1 MKSVSEPRQEPPTSP
16 TRRTP
21 ASSPTHRTTTS
32 PTRRTA
38 GYGAE
43 PQAPIQESEDEQDTS
58 KQIEEKK
65 PAKGSVALV
74 NKKIG
79 YDAQE
84 RSIMDQLKMVQAKK
98 EQWLKTQVA
107 KDANFKENDQS
118 KGHGKGYTHGK
129 GQGSSGQRQPESGFD
144 VSRSNPTTE
153 DSRCPDRRGHEPHA
167 KVEPAKKVK
176 KKAAEQGSE
185 IPDPKDPTWLEIR
198 QRTSGR
204 PRAVEPLEKQ
214 LTNLAAEK
222 LRRDLQGA
230 KPRRLRH
237 SAPPKSEG
245 IPGSRL
251 GKITEG
257 VESDTVSSLAAQKAT
272 TSPLPH
278 VRDEDCL
285 PGEPVLIRYS

>member
-1 MKSVSEPRQEPPTSP
+1 MAPKKEKTATKKAIPAEEKYDWR
-16 TRRTP
+16 TREHQVHHALGNTWKLFR
-21 ASSPTHRTTTS
+21 
-32 PTRRTA
+32 A
-38 GYGAE
+38 G
-43 PQAPIQESEDEQDTS
+43 PLHQDTS

-129 GQGSSGQRQPESGFD
+129 GQGRAIPQQKTPVALIAEDMSHTPGQPTPAGAGHGPE
-144 VSRSNPTTE
+144 
-153 DSRCPDRRGHEPHA
+153 A